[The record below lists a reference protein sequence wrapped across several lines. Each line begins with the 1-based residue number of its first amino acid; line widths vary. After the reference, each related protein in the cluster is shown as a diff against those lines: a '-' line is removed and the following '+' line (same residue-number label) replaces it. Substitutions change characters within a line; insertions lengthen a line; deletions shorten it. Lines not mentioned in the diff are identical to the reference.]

1 MRATALL
8 ACAAWALAPQR
19 PQRAQRTTT
28 TAVPRLNNPN
38 LGKNGEV
45 RIEATPS
52 ARTGLPIGSGELGSM
67 AFEGDYVVH
76 YERGVARYAGRV
88 QGEHDSSSAE
98 PPILLRF
105 ADKTVALEHA
115 EAARLTR
122 LRGSDEVVDLG
133 GPVKSE
139 VATPTLSKA
148 RVPPSQKPPTLSKW
162 ARPDVWHR
170 KRDRAEAA
178 SRDHARELLTMAAAR
193 SARERQPLQSLT
205 AEDEAKLDQG
215 LGFDMTAG
223 QRRCWLD
230 VEEDLC
236 RRLAPM
242 DRLVFGDVGFGKT
255 EMAIR
260 AALLAVRGG
269 RQVAVGR
276 GVPISSRPRVDGVRG
291 CRVDGVGRY
300 AIAATE
306 QTRRSSRP
314 RRSWRGST

>member
-1 MRATALL
+1 M
-8 ACAAWALAPQR
+8 
-19 PQRAQRTTT
+19 
-28 TAVPRLNNPN
+28 PRLNNPN
-38 LGKNGEV
+38 LGKNGEIQ
-45 RIEATPS
+45 IEATPAPLEPDCPS
-52 ARTGLPIGSGELGSM
+52 GTGELGSM

-88 QGEHDSSSAE
+88 QGEHDSSSSE

-105 ADKTVALEHA
+105 ADKAVALEHA

-193 SARERQPLQSLT
+193 SARERQPHS
-205 AEDEAKLDQG
+205 
-215 LGFDMTAG
+215 
-223 QRRCWLD
+223 
-230 VEEDLC
+230 
-236 RRLAPM
+236 
-242 DRLVFGDVGFGKT
+242 
-255 EMAIR
+255 
-260 AALLAVRGG
+260 RG
-269 RQVAVGR
+269 
-276 GVPISSRPRVDGVRG
+276 RPR
-291 CRVDGVGRY
+291 
-300 AIAATE
+300 TK
-306 QTRRSSRP
+306 P
-314 RRSWRGST
+314 N

>member
-1 MRATALL
+1 MPACSIAERYPRSASRRPRPLPIDAEPAGSFFPPVGLRHIKRLCSHHPALCLGGTGHNFGVPQRLKRLCFSCGSGVKINMRATACWS
-8 ACAAWALAPQR
+8 ARRGARAAATAAR
-19 PQRAQRTTT
+19 PAYDDHGRTKI
-28 TAVPRLNNPN
+28 NNPN
-38 LGKNGEV
+38 LGKNGEIQ
-45 RIEATPS
+45 IEATPS
-52 ARTGLPIGSGELGSM
+52 ARTGLPIGTGELGSM

-88 QGEHDSSSAE
+88 QGEHDSSSSE

-178 SRDHARELLTMAAAR
+178 SRDHAGIAHRWRPLEVQGAPAAR
-193 SARERQPLQSLT
+193 SLT
-205 AEDEAKLDQG
+205 ARMK
-215 LGFDMTAG
+215 
-223 QRRCWLD
+223 
-230 VEEDLC
+230 
-236 RRLAPM
+236 P
-242 DRLVFGDVGFGKT
+242 
-255 EMAIR
+255 
-260 AALLAVRGG
+260 
-269 RQVAVGR
+269 
-276 GVPISSRPRVDGVRG
+276 
-291 CRVDGVGRY
+291 
-300 AIAATE
+300 
-306 QTRRSSRP
+306 TR
-314 RRSWRGST
+314 